1 MTETYTPPIAPPL
14 KIVPG
19 GRALVGPEPAILE
32 KRIGRMPLKSIV
44 SSYAQLKVASL
55 INTLSRRAVDAP
67 ATTIL
72 VGAGAGL
79 IAGVLIRLTF
89 RSRMTNRRNQR

>member
-1 MTETYTPPIAPPL
+1 MTETYEPPIAPDL

-19 GRALVGPEPAILE
+19 RALVGRDPEILE

-44 SSYAQLKVASL
+44 SSYAQLKAASL
-55 INTLSRRAVDAP
+55 INALSRRAVADP

-79 IAGVLIRLTF
+79 IAGALIRRTL
-89 RSRMTNRRNQR
+89 RSRVTNRRNRA